1 MGSQQRS
8 NAHTPAA
15 TGRSSVLG
23 DFPSTAEKSPGLSIL
38 VVDDEPLIRW
48 SLAETLADCGHH
60 VVEAGDA
67 QAAVQ
72 AVNASAQ
79 PFDVVLL
86 DFRLPDSNDLSLL
99 ARLRLLAPASRI
111 IMMTAFGAPEVLQGA
126 LDLGATQVVSKPFE
140 ITDLTDLVQARPATP
155 HLC

>member
-1 MGSQQRS
+1 M
-8 NAHTPAA
+8 PAA
-15 TGRSSVLG
+15 TGHTSVLG
-23 DFPSTAEKSPGLSIL
+23 DFPNAAEKSPGLSIL

-48 SLAETLADCGHH
+48 SLAEALTGRGHH

-72 AVNASAQ
+72 AMHASAE

-140 ITDLTDLVQARPATP
+140 IDDLTDLVHTRAAPRLT
-155 HLC
+155 C